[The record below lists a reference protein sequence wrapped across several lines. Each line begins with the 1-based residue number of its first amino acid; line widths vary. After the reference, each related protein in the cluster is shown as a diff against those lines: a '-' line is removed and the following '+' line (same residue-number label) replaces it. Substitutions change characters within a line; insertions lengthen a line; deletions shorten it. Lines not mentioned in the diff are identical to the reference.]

1 MATDMVIG
9 YVYFLESNAADNI
22 NWVPTVDNII
32 LSVLYTEGTEY
43 CKLQLPEELRI
54 SFNTG
59 IIVDDAG
66 GGEGFDFRTNRR
78 FFEVLAKGIE
88 TSRANAATVRNF
100 FMLDR
105 HTVGTAATF
114 KRYYMVVK
122 YGTTTYEPFVDH
134 TSTVRDYC
142 KGVVLNGDS
151 MWRADTPLIA
161 IVRLN
166 WHSTWSD

>member
-9 YVYFLESNAADNI
+9 YMYFVENTGA
-22 NWVPTVDNII
+22 WVHTVDNINI
-32 LSVLYTEGTEY
+32 AGFTGEGTDY
-43 CKLQLPEELRI
+43 VKLQIPEELKI
-54 SFNTG
+54 GFDTG
-59 IIVDDAG
+59 IKVDDAG

-78 FFEVLAKGIE
+78 FFEVLARGIE
-88 TSRANAATVRNF
+88 TTRANAATVRNF

-105 HTVGTAATF
+105 HCVSAAATF

-134 TSTVRDYC
+134 TSAVRDYC
-142 KGVVLNGDS
+142 KGVVLNGDT
-151 MWRADTPLIA
+151 MWRKDDYDRA

-166 WHSTWSD
+166 WHSVWS